1 MQDQP
6 ISLIDIL
13 KHAARWHGSQKI
25 VSRRIEDGRITS
37 QTYRRTLKRTAQ
49 LANALSKFGITIGD
63 RIATMA
69 WNTHRHVEVWYATAG
84 TGTVCHTINPRLFP
98 TQIEFIVNHA
108 EDRILFID
116 ADLIGVLTPL
126 LPNLKSL
133 EAVIIMTDSSH
144 MPNAPSTEVKWLCYE
159 DLLAGQAED
168 FDWKSLSNDSAASS
182 LCYTS
187 GTTGNPKGVLYSH
200 RSTLWHALAS
210 VQKDAMNVGSED
222 SVLVVVPM
230 FHASSWGLAFSL
242 PMVGAKMILPGA
254 KMEGA
259 SLHEL
264 LETERAT
271 VSAAVP
277 TIWNMLLSYLS
288 DSGSNLTFLKEVV
301 IGGSAVPRSMI
312 KAFKQQFGVHVV
324 QAWGVTETS
333 PMGTMNRPLSLRPA
347 AETLEE
353 EFDRDVA
360 QGRPPFGVDIKIV
373 DDEGAALRWDGDSIG
388 KLMVRGPWT
397 ARAYF
402 GGAQSVLI
410 DGWFDTG
417 DVATIDEYGFMTIT
431 DRSKDII
438 KSGGEWISSV
448 AIENLAVSDPSV
460 ELAACLGIEDA
471 KWGERP
477 LLLVKLVKNAK
488 FNESALRRRLSKDVA
503 DWQLPDKIAIVD
515 EIPLTA
521 TGKIDKRALRSQLD
535 DIRGD

>member
-49 LANALSKFGITIGD
+49 LANALSKFGVTIGD

-168 FDWKSLSNDSAASS
+168 FDWKRLSNDSAASS

-222 SVLVVVPM
+222 LVLVVVPM

-324 QAWGVTETS
+324 QAWGMTETS

-477 LLLVKLVKNAK
+477 LLLIKLVKNAK